1 MLKKREKQEKCK
13 KISNKSLFK
22 KQQGI
27 TLVAL
32 VITIIVLLIL
42 AGITI
47 GTLSGDNGIL
57 NNTGK
62 AKEDTEI
69 SNEKEIV
76 GTAVVQA
83 IGKNKRGNLELSELQ
98 DELDDITKE
107 GVTEVSE
114 IRKKLVVEFTD
125 SNRMYY
131 IDDSG
136 NVYEYTYTDLAIMEN
151 GVNFNNRMAD
161 YRAKIVTVT
170 ILDNMNIP
178 EDVYQVFDVSKD
190 QNESIK
196 AWLIENVEDSNMYD
210 LYIGGNDGVKIENCS
225 QMFESFTNCTNINLE
240 FLYTEDV
247 SYFNHMFYND
257 SKLVNLTT
265 ASNFV
270 TSNAKELRYMFYLC
284 TRLENINT
292 SNWDISN
299 VTDMFGTFRMC
310 QSIESLDLGSFD
322 TSNVV
327 YTDYLFQYCQK
338 LKTIYVSDKWNNDKV
353 TSSFYMFQ
361 GCSSLNGAVSFSTTN
376 ANDITFANYST
387 GYFTLKS
394 S

>member
-247 SYFNHMFYND
+247 SYFNYMFYND

-353 TSSFYMFQ
+353 SSSANMFQ
-361 GCSSLNGAVSFSTTN
+361 GCLSLKGAIDFDSTK
-376 ANDITFANYST
+376 ITIAYANYTT
-387 GYFTLKS
+387 GYFTLK
-394 S
+394 